1 MFLYRIFTNQRQM
14 YQAALRRG
22 QSQNADTDPGR
33 SASPPSPASAS
44 SGPSSPVQPP
54 VPLSVRSFVSPSVP
68 PPVLPPVPPSAPP
81 SARSASSPRQT
92 PPLPP
97 EGRSFFAALAREAAA
112 TKKRKAGESALAI
125 PEPYEVEVPA
135 NARLTYRVYV
145 KDAVDGRDLAPP
157 TTYRH
162 TDYMISRGAFTSL
175 KASFEAAGQEPKIDI
190 QTPFDRR
197 RVTSERDWEQAVL
210 YIYSA
215 RRSGGVVEV
224 DVFL

>member
-22 QSQNADTDPGR
+22 QAQNAGTDPGR
-33 SASPPSPASAS
+33 SASPPSPPSPPSAS
-44 SGPSSPVQPP
+44 SGPSSPVRPP
-54 VPLSVRSFVSPSVP
+54 DLPSVR
-68 PPVLPPVPPSAPP
+68 PPVPPSVPPFATP
-81 SARSASSPRQT
+81 SASPPHQT
-92 PPLPP
+92 PPPPP
-97 EGRSFFAALAREAAA
+97 EGQSFFAALAREAAA

-135 NARLTYRVYV
+135 NARLKYRVYV

-197 RVTSERDWEQAVL
+197 RVTSERDSEQAVL